1 VITRSWSRSAVR
13 VRSSAL
19 YFLAICMGNC
29 ELQRGIG
36 AKGEA
41 DLLQPTEEALL
52 IEWSRD
58 GRSFDSTYQP
68 DPIVLI

>member
-1 VITRSWSRSAVR
+1 
-13 VRSSAL
+13 
-19 YFLAICMGNC
+19 MGNC